1 MIRFCIIS
9 AITLLTISEINAQ
22 VFEKAYG
29 LPGDEAGNWITL
41 TSDGGIA
48 VLSLVYSVGD
58 GMGDIGMIK
67 TDADG
72 NLEWDMAYDTP
83 LQSSFDKPLD
93 AKQTDDGGFV
103 ITGYIFNW
111 VTLKTY
117 RYLLKTDATGKNIE
131 WMKKTYAGAYS
142 VETDNDKGFLV
153 TGGRELVKYDQNGN
167 FQWIKRISIDN
178 TPLLWPEFRRTVITD
193 DGGYIMGGKVSDGSN
208 NFGILA
214 KLDTARNIQWM
225 KKYTAT
231 GTDIYPLWIDR
242 DTSGNIYLAGNYN
255 NTAYGKGNDLLLM
268 KTDCDGNLLWT
279 KAYGGDINGDEQ
291 AWYVEVTSD
300 QQVITAGFA
309 GSFGIYGSYVLKT
322 DKNGN
327 IAFSTAYNGN
337 EIGQVK
343 EAPDGGF
350 YIANGTNV
358 YGQGGDDIYV
368 IKTDPQG
375 FSSDCDVI
383 HPATRDTT
391 LSLTVTDLVWLNV
404 TDTLTV
410 WDIPYDTVHY
420 DVIEEEI
427 TCSNPPVANFGV
439 ADTQICMNDCIDFTN
454 FSLNDPT
461 TTTWSFPG
469 AVPNSSIDYNPT
481 GICYNA
487 AGYYSVTLDVSNAAG
502 SDSETKTNFIHVID
516 CGTVPVELY
525 DFRGWYENSHNHL
538 QWSTASEENND
549 FFRLEH
555 STDGQNYEPLAKVT
569 GAGNSTVKQNYS
581 YTDRHSAAGIN
592 YYRLFQVDFD
602 GTVEFVSE
610 TTVNTEKS
618 QGIKINYLAGNQ
630 LQVLTD
636 DNMPMRI
643 TIYDTR
649 GVRIKQQDIH
659 GNSIMDCSG
668 LANGCYLVRVF
679 HCKEIHTEKIIIR

>member
-309 GSFGIYGSYVLKT
+309 GSF
-322 DKNGN
+322 
-327 IAFSTAYNGN
+327 
-337 EIGQVK
+337 
-343 EAPDGGF
+343 
-350 YIANGTNV
+350 
-358 YGQGGDDIYV
+358 
-368 IKTDPQG
+368 
-375 FSSDCDVI
+375 
-383 HPATRDTT
+383 
-391 LSLTVTDLVWLNV
+391 
-404 TDTLTV
+404 
-410 WDIPYDTVHY
+410 
-420 DVIEEEI
+420 
-427 TCSNPPVANFGV
+427 
-439 ADTQICMNDCIDFTN
+439 
-454 FSLNDPT
+454 
-461 TTTWSFPG
+461 
-469 AVPNSSIDYNPT
+469 
-481 GICYNA
+481 
-487 AGYYSVTLDVSNAAG
+487 
-502 SDSETKTNFIHVID
+502 
-516 CGTVPVELY
+516 
-525 DFRGWYENSHNHL
+525 
-538 QWSTASEENND
+538 
-549 FFRLEH
+549 
-555 STDGQNYEPLAKVT
+555 
-569 GAGNSTVKQNYS
+569 
-581 YTDRHSAAGIN
+581 
-592 YYRLFQVDFD
+592 
-602 GTVEFVSE
+602 
-610 TTVNTEKS
+610 
-618 QGIKINYLAGNQ
+618 
-630 LQVLTD
+630 
-636 DNMPMRI
+636 
-643 TIYDTR
+643 
-649 GVRIKQQDIH
+649 
-659 GNSIMDCSG
+659 
-668 LANGCYLVRVF
+668 
-679 HCKEIHTEKIIIR
+679 